1 MIRSTLLAMTTCV
14 LLVAS
19 ADTRPQPPML
29 NGVGDIKVNK
39 VPCAVPEFLVTL
51 PPMIE
56 KDFKA
61 CVNGR
66 NRPSDKLAETVL
78 KQEVDKRAELN
89 SVQVAPE
96 FFSRVYR
103 IRYSI
108 EKKGGSLICNESMT
122 YCLKEIKP
130 IIHKRG
136 LK

>member
-1 MIRSTLLAMTTCV
+1 MTACV
-14 LLVAS
+14 SLFAN
-19 ADTRPQPPML
+19 ANERPKPPML
-29 NGVGDIKVNK
+29 NGVGDLKVK
-39 VPCAVPEFLVTL
+39 QIPCSVPEFLVTL

-66 NRPSDKLAETVL
+66 NRPSDKLAEPVL
-78 KQEVDKRAELN
+78 KHEVDKRAKLARVN
-89 SVQVAPE
+89 VAPE

-108 EKKGGSLICNESMT
+108 EGKGATLICNETMT